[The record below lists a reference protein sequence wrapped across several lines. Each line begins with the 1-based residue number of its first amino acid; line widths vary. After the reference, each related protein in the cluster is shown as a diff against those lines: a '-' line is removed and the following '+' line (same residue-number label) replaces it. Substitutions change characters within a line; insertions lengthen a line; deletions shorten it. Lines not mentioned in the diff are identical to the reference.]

1 MNTSINTEVINTEV
15 KLFCRFLNISS
26 EEHHGEALG
35 FVEELMDAVEND
47 ASLLPVLDALSRA
60 VAAYEQARYPM
71 ENASAEEMM
80 VFLMDQHGH
89 NQSDM
94 TDVAPRT
101 VINAIINGRRKLNRR
116 HIEGLCRKYGVSADL
131 FIGSA

>member
-1 MNTSINTEVINTEV
+1 MNTRMNTEAITPEV

-26 EEHHGEALG
+26 EEHHGQALG

-71 ENASAEEMM
+71 ENAPAEKMM

-101 VINAIINGRRKLNRR
+101 VINAG
-116 HIEGLCRKYGVSADL
+116 A
-131 FIGSA
+131 